1 MILRTAVS
9 LTTPRLVRVPD
20 VAAGGADAAV
30 AVALVVV
37 ATDAVVVAAVADVK
51 LLTTTS
57 VDLVIAEMSITRT
70 MTLTTHSI

>member
-1 MILRTAVS
+1 
-9 LTTPRLVRVPD
+9 

-37 ATDAVVVAAVADVK
+37 AMDAAVVAAVADVK

-57 VDLVIAEMSITRT
+57 VYLVIAEMSITRT
-70 MTLTTHSI
+70 MMLTTHSI